1 MSALLDVR
9 GVSKFFG
16 GVRAVDGMDLSVDAG
31 TICGIIGPNGSGKT
45 TFLGLLSGTYRPDR
59 GAIRLLGRRLDG
71 LPAHRTVREGVART
85 FQTTRLFFRW
95 TLAANL
101 AVAAA
106 SAPEVNGA
114 AIAGTMT
121 ADSERL
127 LALVGLEGRGGTAC
141 ASLTNAEQ
149 RLAMI
154 AVAIATKPRLLL
166 LDEPA
171 VGMSVAETSALAT
184 IIRRIRDELGVAVLI
199 VEHNMHFMM
208 GLADRIMAMNAGR
221 KLAEGTP
228 GEVRRNP
235 DVIAAY
241 LGT

>member
-1 MSALLDVR
+1 MTGLLEVA
-9 GVSKFFG
+9 GASKAFG
-16 GVRAVDGMDLSVDAG
+16 GIRAVDGIDVSVAEG

-45 TFLGLLSGTYRPDR
+45 TLLGLLSGTYRPDGGTIHLR
-59 GAIRLLGRRLDG
+59 GRRLDG
-71 LPAHRTVREGVART
+71 LSAHRTVQEGVART
-85 FQTTRLFFRW
+85 FQTSRLFFRW
-95 TLAANL
+95 PLAANL
-101 AVAAA
+101 AAAA
-106 SAPEVNGA
+106 A
-114 AIAGTMT
+114 ARPLAGDAGT
-121 ADSERL
+121 ADAGDL
-127 LALVGLEGRGGTAC
+127 LALVGLAGRGDAVC
-141 ASLTNAEQ
+141 ASLSNAEQ

-154 AVAIATKPRLLL
+154 AVALATRPHLLL

-171 VGMSVAETSALAT
+171 VGMSPSETAALAQ
-184 IIRRIRDELGVAVLI
+184 IIRRIRDERGVTIMI

-228 GEVRRNP
+228 AEIRGNV